1 MEAIDQAQFN
11 FSPNIGLAIAVMV
24 GFLVFAVALD
34 LTWDQFRRVLKNPK
48 APGIGLLAQYL
59 ILPGVAFG
67 IGLLMAETPSIAL
80 GLLLVACCP
89 GGALSNYLT
98 GVARGSVATSVSMTA
113 ISTLLSV
120 VVTPLLFAFWA
131 TLNPETKAVLEQ
143 IRIDPKRVVMVLL
156 IMLIVPIA
164 TGMIIRSKRPE
175 TADKIRQWVRRSAG
189 IVFAV
194 VVAILLLGNI
204 KTLGSFAKIALPPVL
219 ITFALAV
226 AVGWG
231 LARVS
236 GLMAAERRAVTL
248 EVAFQNVALAIGL
261 AVAFFPELAGVA
273 ITCILW
279 GVVHLT
285 IGSAIAVMWNQVCR
299 LPTTSHLQAPT
310 GSGTSSSIFSSG
322 NDSE

>member
-1 MEAIDQAQFN
+1 MEAIDQAMFN
-11 FSPNIGLAIAVMV
+11 FSPRSGLAVAVMV

-34 LTWDQFRRVLKNPK
+34 LTWEQLRRVLRRPK

-67 IGLLMAETPSIAL
+67 IGLLMAGTPSIAL

-89 GGALSNYLT
+89 AGALSNYLT

-113 ISTLLSV
+113 VSTLLSV
-120 VVTPLLFAFWA
+120 VFTPLLFAFWA
-131 TLNPETKAVLEQ
+131 SLNPATRTVLAQ
-143 IRIDPKRVVMVLL
+143 IEIDPRRVLMVLL
-156 IMLIVPIA
+156 IMLVVPVA
-164 TGMIIRSKRPE
+164 AGMTIRARRPG
-175 TADKIRQWVRRSAG
+175 TAERIRPWARRIAG

-204 KTLGSFAKIALPPVL
+204 EVLGAFARTALPPVL
-219 ITFALAV
+219 VTFVLAV
-226 AVGWG
+226 ALGWG

-236 GLMAAERRAVTL
+236 GLAAADRRAVTL

-261 AVAFFPELAGVA
+261 AVGFFPALAGVA
-273 ITCILW
+273 ITSILW

-285 IGSAIAVMWNQVCR
+285 LGFAIAAIWASPAFRPAVTQ
-299 LPTTSHLQAPT
+299 P
-310 GSGTSSSIFSSG
+310 GG
-322 NDSE
+322 